1 MAITSGDIHNQSFS
15 IDRKGYNVDEV
26 DVFLEHVANEID
38 LLNEQIEQMGRQMND
53 LERALQQRDE
63 ELAAA
68 QAAAS
73 EQASSPEPAPLP
85 ANATPDEKDERIAE
99 LERKLEERK
108 LDDSAIAKALI
119 TAQRSGEEVI
129 AKAKAEA
136 EGMRGD
142 AEEEARRILAKANG
156 EKQRILES
164 IDGLQK
170 DREDVRAEY
179 QTMLRGFIA
188 SATKTLSEIGGES
201 VSRSYYAQASDAQD
215 GTEEVTG
222 RVVPR
227 VQAPVRREV
236 SSAVATYTTP
246 QVNSTVVAP
255 ATPRPSKVEKDLS
268 GYGDADD
275 NFEFEDVE

>member
-38 LLNEQIEQMGRQMND
+38 LLNEQIDQLGRQVTELD
-53 LERALQQRDE
+53 HALRQRED

-68 QAAAS
+68 QAAPAS
-73 EQASSPEPAPLP
+73 KEEAAPLP

-108 LDDSAIAKALI
+108 LDDNAIAKALI

-129 AKAKAEA
+129 AKAKADA
-136 EGMRGD
+136 EGMRQD
-142 AEEEARRILAKANG
+142 AEEESRRILAKANG

-164 IDGLQK
+164 IETLQK

-179 QTMLRGFIA
+179 QTLLRGFIA
-188 SATKTLSEIGGES
+188 SATKTLSEIGGET
-201 VSRSYYAQASDAQD
+201 VSRSFYATASDEADAPSQQS
-215 GTEEVTG
+215 TG
-222 RVVPR
+222 RVMPR
-227 VQAPVRREV
+227 AQAPIHREV

-246 QVNSTVVAP
+246 QISSSVVTP
-255 ATPRPSKVEKDLS
+255 ATPRPSQVEKDLS

>member
-38 LLNEQIEQMGRQMND
+38 LLNEQIDQMG
-53 LERALQQRDE
+53 QRINE
-63 ELAAA
+63 LTAAAEQHEAELAAA
-68 QAAAS
+68 QEAAAS
-73 EQASSPEPAPLP
+73 VEHEVAPLP
-85 ANATPDEKDERIAE
+85 VDATPDEKDERIAE

-108 LDDSAIAKALI
+108 LDDNAIAKALI

-129 AKAKAEA
+129 AKAKADA
-136 EGMRGD
+136 ETMRQD

-156 EKQRILES
+156 EKQRIIES
-164 IDGLQK
+164 IDSLQK

-179 QTMLRGFIA
+179 SSLLRGFIS
-188 SATKTLSEIGGES
+188 SATKTLSEIGGDS
-201 VSRSYYAQASDAQD
+201 SAVLSAYGSAYASEDATD
-215 GTEEVTG
+215 TG
-222 RVVPR
+222 RVMPR
-227 VQAPVRREV
+227 VQAPVREV

-246 QVNSTVVAP
+246 QVGSAVVTP

>member
-38 LLNEQIEQMGRQMND
+38 LLNEQIDQMGRQVND
-53 LERALQQRDE
+53 LNRALQQRDE

-68 QAAAS
+68 QSAAS
-73 EQASSPEPAPLP
+73 APAPAQESAPLP
-85 ANATPDEKDERIAE
+85 ADATPDEKDERIAE
-99 LERKLEERK
+99 LERKLAERK

-129 AKAKAEA
+129 AKAKADA
-136 EGMRGD
+136 EGMRQD

-164 IDGLQK
+164 IETLQK
-170 DREDVRAEY
+170 DREDVRGEY

-188 SATKTLSEIGGES
+188 SATKTLSEIGGEA
-201 VSRSYYAQASDAQD
+201 VSRSYYAQAADASDAP
-215 GTEEVTG
+215 EEATG
-222 RVVPR
+222 RVMPR
-227 VQAPVRREV
+227 AQAPVRREV
-236 SSAVATYTTP
+236 STAVATYTTP
-246 QVNSTVVAP
+246 QVSNAVVAP
-255 ATPRPSKVEKDLS
+255 ATPRPSKVEKDFS

>member
-38 LLNEQIEQMGRQMND
+38 LLNEQIDQLSSQVND
-53 LERALQQRDE
+53 LGAALQQREE

-68 QAAAS
+68 QSAPAA
-73 EQASSPEPAPLP
+73 PAEESTPLP
-85 ANATPDEKDERIAE
+85 VNATPDEKDERIAE

-108 LDDSAIAKALI
+108 LDDNAIAKALI

-129 AKAKAEA
+129 AKAKSDA
-136 EGMRGD
+136 EGMRRD

-164 IDGLQK
+164 IDSLQK

-179 QTMLRGFIA
+179 QTLLRGFIN

-201 VSRSYYAQASDAQD
+201 IAVSSYAGDSSLGCSEA
-215 GTEEVTG
+215 EESTG
-222 RVVPR
+222 RVAAR
-227 VQAPVRREV
+227 AQAPVRREV

-246 QVNSTVVAP
+246 QVNSTVVSP
-255 ATPRPSKVEKDLS
+255 ATPRPSKIEKDLS

>member
-38 LLNEQIEQMGRQMND
+38 LLNEQIDQLSSQVND
-53 LERALQQRDE
+53 LGAALQQREE

-68 QAAAS
+68 QSAPAA
-73 EQASSPEPAPLP
+73 PAEESTPLP

-108 LDDSAIAKALI
+108 LDDNAIAKALI

-129 AKAKAEA
+129 AKAKSDAEV
-136 EGMRGD
+136 MRRD

-164 IDGLQK
+164 IDSLQK

-179 QTMLRGFIA
+179 QTLLRGFIN

-201 VSRSYYAQASDAQD
+201 IAVSSYAGDSSLGFSEA
-215 GTEEVTG
+215 EESTG
-222 RVVPR
+222 RVAAR
-227 VQAPVRREV
+227 AQAPVRREV

-246 QVNSTVVAP
+246 QVNSTVVSP
-255 ATPRPSKVEKDLS
+255 ATPRPSKIEKDLS

>member
-38 LLNEQIEQMGRQMND
+38 LLNEQIDQLSSQVND
-53 LERALQQRDE
+53 LGAALQQREE

-68 QAAAS
+68 QSAPVA
-73 EQASSPEPAPLP
+73 PAEESTPLP

-108 LDDSAIAKALI
+108 LDDNAIAKALI

-129 AKAKAEA
+129 AKAKSDA
-136 EGMRGD
+136 EGMRRD

-164 IDGLQK
+164 IDSLQK

-179 QTMLRGFIA
+179 QTLLRGFIN

-201 VSRSYYAQASDAQD
+201 IAVSSYAGDSSLGCSEA
-215 GTEEVTG
+215 EESTG
-222 RVVPR
+222 RVAAR
-227 VQAPVRREV
+227 AQAPVRREV

-246 QVNSTVVAP
+246 QVNSTVVSP
-255 ATPRPSKVEKDLS
+255 ATPRPSKIEKDLS